1 MFKNT
6 LMGGSERDL
15 SAVEYRNR

>member
-6 LMGGSERDL
+6 MMGGSERDL